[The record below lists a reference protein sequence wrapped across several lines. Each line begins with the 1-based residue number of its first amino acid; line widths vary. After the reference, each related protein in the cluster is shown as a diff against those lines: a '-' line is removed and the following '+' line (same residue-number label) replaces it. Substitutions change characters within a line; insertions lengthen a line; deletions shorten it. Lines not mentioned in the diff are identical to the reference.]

1 MRTGELTCAQAPGST
16 GRVRDTWCTE
26 KKILLIL
33 LLSSFFSS
41 CFPSWFPPLLCC
53 PLSFPLGARY
63 SPSYS
68 PPQLFHTRP
77 NSTFGSVY
85 LSLLSF
91 LFFFWLIL
99 SFSSLSCVLSTVETS
114 RTKTPEKDEQHSLTA
129 ARFLP
134 WLLFLSKFHPTLF
147 FFFAS
152 CTAPHVLTAPT
163 FFLFPSLFLPPPS
176 SKASLN
182 SPLFSFPLLYDPVLP
197 DPSSPLFLTSL
208 FFFFFS
214 LILPPSSLLATHPEG
229 WFLLPFVSWMTGLS
243 FRCDRDPISYC
254 QRDLN

>member
-1 MRTGELTCAQAPGST
+1 MHDIPPRIPLHSCSIRDQTRLLVLFTCPCFPFF
-16 GRVRDTWCTE
+16 V
-26 KKILLIL
+26 
-33 LLSSFFSS
+33 FFS
-41 CFPSWFPPLLCC
+41 
-53 PLSFPLGARY
+53 
-63 SPSYS
+63 
-68 PPQLFHTRP
+68 
-77 NSTFGSVY
+77 
-85 LSLLSF
+85 
-91 LFFFWLIL
+91 LIL

-114 RTKTPEKDEQHSLTA
+114 RTKTPEKDEQQSLTA

-147 FFFAS
+147 FFFFCIMHRS
-152 CTAPHVLTAPT
+152 SRSHSSHVFPLSVT
-163 FFLFPSLFLPPPS
+163 FSSSPPS

>member
-1 MRTGELTCAQAPGST
+1 MHDIPPRIPLHSCSIRDQTRLLVLFTCPCFPFF
-16 GRVRDTWCTE
+16 V
-26 KKILLIL
+26 
-33 LLSSFFSS
+33 FFS
-41 CFPSWFPPLLCC
+41 
-53 PLSFPLGARY
+53 
-63 SPSYS
+63 
-68 PPQLFHTRP
+68 
-77 NSTFGSVY
+77 
-85 LSLLSF
+85 
-91 LFFFWLIL
+91 LIL

-147 FFFAS
+147 FFF
-152 CTAPHVLTAPT
+152 
-163 FFLFPSLFLPPPS
+163 FFLHHAPLLTFSQLPRFSSFRHFFFLPPS

>member
-63 SPSYS
+63 SPSYY

-114 RTKTPEKDEQHSLTA
+114 RTKTPEKDEQQSLTA

-163 FFLFPSLFLPPPS
+163 FFLFPSLFLPPPPPQKLLLTLPS
-176 SKASLN
+176 FLFPYFMTPSFQIPPPHFFSPPFF
-182 SPLFSFPLLYDPVLP
+182 SFFFPLFSLP
-197 DPSSPLFLTSL
+197 
-208 FFFFFS
+208 
-214 LILPPSSLLATHPEG
+214 PPSS
-229 WFLLPFVSWMTGLS
+229 
-243 FRCDRDPISYC
+243 RPIRKVGFC
-254 QRDLN
+254 FHLCLG